1 MQKVKIIHDFCI
13 TFDRLVQRLKNYLVS
28 FFDSGSKM
36 IFCKWIWQKKTP
48 HFAFMRSVN
57 QGDTMDSN
65 TRMAKSYVSH
75 EEVQSAM
82 EQYLA
87 RGGKIS
93 KVEDPCQEI
102 LLKRDMGEESMDN
115 IDPHAANPS
124 SNGLG
129 DIGGILQQKMQSE
142 QKEA

>member
-1 MQKVKIIHDFCI
+1 MDL
-13 TFDRLVQRLKNYLVS
+13 TE
-28 FFDSGSKM
+28 
-36 IFCKWIWQKKTP
+36 KTT
-48 HFAFMRSVN
+48 HLAFMRMVN

-93 KVEDPCQEI
+93 KVEDPRQEI
-102 LLKRDMGEESMDN
+102 LLKRDMGEESVDS
-115 IDPHAANPS
+115 IDPHAAYPS
-124 SNGLG
+124 SIGLG
-129 DIGGILQQKMQSE
+129 DIGGILKQKMQSE

>member
-1 MQKVKIIHDFCI
+1 MDLAEI
-13 TFDRLVQRLKNYLVS
+13 TPY
-28 FFDSGSKM
+28 
-36 IFCKWIWQKKTP
+36 
-48 HFAFMRSVN
+48 FAFMCMFN

-65 TRMAKSYVSH
+65 TRIAKSFVSH

-82 EQYLA
+82 KQFLA
-87 RGGKIS
+87 RGGKIT

-102 LLKRDMGEESMDN
+102 LLKRDIGEENMDS

-129 DIGGILQQKMQSE
+129 DIGGMLKQNMQSE
-142 QKEA
+142 HKEA

>member
-1 MQKVKIIHDFCI
+1 
-13 TFDRLVQRLKNYLVS
+13 
-28 FFDSGSKM
+28 
-36 IFCKWIWQKKTP
+36 
-48 HFAFMRSVN
+48 MRSVN

-102 LLKRDMGEESMDN
+102 LRKRDMGEESMDN

>member
-1 MQKVKIIHDFCI
+1 
-13 TFDRLVQRLKNYLVS
+13 
-28 FFDSGSKM
+28 
-36 IFCKWIWQKKTP
+36 
-48 HFAFMRSVN
+48 
-57 QGDTMDSN
+57 MDSN

-124 SNGLG
+124 SNGVG
-129 DIGGILQQKMQSE
+129 DIGVFYNKKCNLNKRKHKFGKPDVG
-142 QKEA
+142 

>member
-1 MQKVKIIHDFCI
+1 MDLTEIA
-13 TFDRLVQRLKNYLVS
+13 
-28 FFDSGSKM
+28 
-36 IFCKWIWQKKTP
+36 P
-48 HFAFMRSVN
+48 HFALMCMSN

-65 TRMAKSYVSH
+65 TRIAKSYVSH

-82 EQYLA
+82 KQFLA
-87 RGGKIS
+87 RGGKIT

-102 LLKRDMGEESMDN
+102 LLKRDMGEENMDN

-129 DIGGILQQKMQSE
+129 NIGGVLKQKMQSE
-142 QKEA
+142 HKEA

>member
-1 MQKVKIIHDFCI
+1 MDLTEK
-13 TFDRLVQRLKNYLVS
+13 TLYL
-28 FFDSGSKM
+28 
-36 IFCKWIWQKKTP
+36 
-48 HFAFMRSVN
+48 AFMRMIN

-93 KVEDPCQEI
+93 KVEDPRQEI

>member
-1 MQKVKIIHDFCI
+1 
-13 TFDRLVQRLKNYLVS
+13 
-28 FFDSGSKM
+28 
-36 IFCKWIWQKKTP
+36 
-48 HFAFMRSVN
+48 
-57 QGDTMDSN
+57 MDSN
-65 TRMAKSYVSH
+65 TRIAKSYVSH

-102 LLKRDMGEESMDN
+102 LLKRVMGDEN
-115 IDPHAANPS
+115 LNCIDPHAANPS

-129 DIGGILQQKMQSE
+129 DVGNILQQKMQSE
-142 QKEA
+142 LKEI

>member
-1 MQKVKIIHDFCI
+1 MDLAEI
-13 TFDRLVQRLKNYLVS
+13 
-28 FFDSGSKM
+28 
-36 IFCKWIWQKKTP
+36 TP
-48 HFAFMRSVN
+48 HFAFMCMFN

-65 TRMAKSYVSH
+65 TRIAKSYVSH

-82 EQYLA
+82 EQFLA

-93 KVEDPCQEI
+93 KVEDPRQEI
-102 LLKRDMGEESMDN
+102 LLKRDMGEESVDS

-129 DIGGILQQKMQSE
+129 GIGSILQQKLQSE
-142 QKEA
+142 HKEA

>member
-1 MQKVKIIHDFCI
+1 MDLTEI
-13 TFDRLVQRLKNYLVS
+13 
-28 FFDSGSKM
+28 
-36 IFCKWIWQKKTP
+36 TP
-48 HFAFMRSVN
+48 HFAFMCIFN

-65 TRMAKSYVSH
+65 TRIAKSYVSH

-129 DIGGILQQKMQSE
+129 DIGGILHQKMQSE
-142 QKEA
+142 HKEA

>member
-1 MQKVKIIHDFCI
+1 VH
-13 TFDRLVQRLKNYLVS
+13 
-28 FFDSGSKM
+28 
-36 IFCKWIWQKKTP
+36 
-48 HFAFMRSVN
+48 VN

-65 TRMAKSYVSH
+65 TKIAKSYVSH

-82 EQYLA
+82 EQFLA
-87 RGGKIS
+87 SGGKIT

-102 LLKRDMGEESMDN
+102 LLKRDMGEENMDN

-142 QKEA
+142 HKEA

>member
-1 MQKVKIIHDFCI
+1 MDLAEI
-13 TFDRLVQRLKNYLVS
+13 
-28 FFDSGSKM
+28 
-36 IFCKWIWQKKTP
+36 TP
-48 HFAFMRSVN
+48 HFAFMRMFN

-65 TRMAKSYVSH
+65 TRIAKSYVSH

-87 RGGKIS
+87 GGGKIS
-93 KVEDPCQEI
+93 KVEDPRQEI
-102 LLKRDMGEESMDN
+102 LLKHDMGEESMDS

-129 DIGGILQQKMQSE
+129 DIGSVLQQKMQSE
-142 QKEA
+142 HKEA

>member
-1 MQKVKIIHDFCI
+1 
-13 TFDRLVQRLKNYLVS
+13 
-28 FFDSGSKM
+28 
-36 IFCKWIWQKKTP
+36 
-48 HFAFMRSVN
+48 MRSVN

-93 KVEDPCQEI
+93 KVEDPRQEI
-102 LLKRDMGEESMDN
+102 LLKRDMGEESMDS

-129 DIGGILQQKMQSE
+129 DIGGMLKQKMQSE
-142 QKEA
+142 HKEA

>member
-1 MQKVKIIHDFCI
+1 MDL
-13 TFDRLVQRLKNYLVS
+13 TE
-28 FFDSGSKM
+28 
-36 IFCKWIWQKKTP
+36 KTP
-48 HFAFMRSVN
+48 HFAFMCMFN

-65 TRMAKSYVSH
+65 TRLAKSYVSH

-93 KVEDPCQEI
+93 KVEDPRQEI
-102 LLKRDMGEESMDN
+102 LLKHDMGEESMDS